1 MKTIPYSEASQIF
14 TKSDRIYKILN
25 NINLENH
32 TLTIPSG
39 CTLDFQGG
47 VFSGGT
53 LNINGAVIHESY
65 EQLTAGQNL
74 TITGNP
80 AVGTKRWHDGYP
92 SYWDGT
98 QWVDIAKI
106 NQITIDAAVDVSV
119 TTSPGVVFVGLE
131 ESITVGGTSNVNA
144 DSIVVKR
151 GTTTVVSGSG
161 KSASGNDTLTPATSG
176 TTTYNGTFSINGVQK
191 TASRSVTAVHHIY
204 YGSGAV
210 YTDVTTTRSDAVTS
224 PSGTYNVTIGDGDYV
239 FFIVPSNMTIN
250 SATFV
255 EGGFGLLLD
264 APVNVTKTDGGVANV
279 GYKSYRSS
287 SPCDPGTFLIR
298 LA

>member
-32 TLTIPSG
+32 TLTVPSG

-80 AVGTKRWHDGYP
+80 AVGTKRWHDGFP

-98 QWVDIAKI
+98 QWADISKI
-106 NQITIDAAVDVSV
+106 NQIAIEASVDVNV
-119 TTSPGVVFVGLE
+119 TASPGVIFVGS
-131 ESITVGGTSNVNA
+131 ESSIAVGGTSKVDA
-144 DSIVVKR
+144 DSIVIKR
-151 GTTTVVSGSG
+151 GGTTVVSGSG
-161 KSASGNDTLTPATSG
+161 KTASGNDSITPSASG
-176 TTTYNGTFSINGVQK
+176 TTTYDGTFVINGVQK
-191 TASRSVTAVHHIY
+191 TASRNVTAVHKIY
-204 YGSGAV
+204 YGSGA
-210 YTDVTTTRSDAVTS
+210 TEAAATTTRSNATTS
-224 PSGTYNVTIGDGDYV
+224 PVGTYNVTVASNGQYI
-239 FFIVPSNMTIN
+239 FFVVPSNMTIN
-250 SATFV
+250 GASLS
-255 EGGFGLLLD
+255 GFAFPLD
-264 APVNVTKTDGGVANV
+264 SPTTTTKTDGGVSGVA
-279 GYKSYRSS
+279 YKVYRSS
-287 SPCDPGTFLIR
+287 NTYDAGTYSIVIS
-298 LA
+298 